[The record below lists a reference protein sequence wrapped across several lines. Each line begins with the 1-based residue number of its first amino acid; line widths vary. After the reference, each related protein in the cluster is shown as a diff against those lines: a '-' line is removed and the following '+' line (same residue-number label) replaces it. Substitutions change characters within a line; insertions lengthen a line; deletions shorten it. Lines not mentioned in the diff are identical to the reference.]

1 MSTRPVFYLLDGHAL
16 TYRNFFAFKKR
27 LDMSTSKGE
36 PTFAIFGF
44 ANLLITMLE
53 KEKPDYLAISF
64 DMGLSGREE
73 LFPDYKAT
81 RAAMEDAEQASFDSQ
96 LDRIQQMVRAFN
108 IPLLVLPGYEAD
120 DIMGTVVKQAVEQG
134 VDVKI
139 FTGDGDILQLL
150 DEHVKVQMFQTMGG
164 EIEYDVALFKE
175 KKGFEPHQ
183 LIDFK
188 AMKGD
193 TSDNIPGVKGI
204 GDKTASDLLNAYQS
218 LDGIYAHL
226 DEIKPAVRTKLID
239 GREMAYLS
247 QNLATIRDNVPVTLD
262 LKACVSH
269 DYNFD
274 TVDTLFGELEFR
286 SLRDRLMKL
295 RGLQPSTTTDTETT
309 AEPTESHVVSAI
321 EVVDTVIVDDD
332 EKLAELVKV
341 LSSAQAITFDVEST
355 SVDQISANL
364 VGIALAVSG
373 ERGYYI
379 PVGHTD
385 GSAPRPD
392 GQMTLDMAMQA
403 AAETPRAPLKQL
415 DMQKVLDAIRAPLT
429 DPNIPKYA
437 HNGSYDLV
445 MLTRYGIEVTPIQ
458 FDTMIAEYVR
468 DPVSRFLGLKA
479 LARDRLNIQMTEI
492 TELIGTGKKQIT
504 IDSVPIEQ
512 AAPYAAADA
521 GITHRLVSVL
531 SKEIEDRTSEDDYT
545 PNRLPELF
553 QRVEM
558 PLVPVIAAIEQ
569 AGVLLDVPFLKDMST
584 RLAKNLAE
592 LENEIYTAAGDK
604 FNINSPKQ
612 LNDVLFGK
620 LGLPTAGIAKT
631 THGYSTAADVLD
643 RLEPEDKTGV
653 IKKILD
659 YREVTKLKGTYVDA
673 LPLLVNTRTGRVHTS
688 FNQTGSSTGRLS
700 SSNPNL
706 QNIPIRTE
714 FTREIRKAFIAPPG
728 HVLMSADYSQIEL
741 RILAHMSQDRTL
753 LEAFLAEQDIH
764 AATAAAVFKVP
775 LEEVTYEQRSFAKR
789 VNFGLLYGMGAYRL
803 TRESGLNLA
812 ESRAFIEKYFEELPG
827 IRQYHEDIKKRIR
840 THPYYI
846 ETLMGRRRYF
856 NLFSRTDRVN
866 ANDIA
871 TTEREAINMPVQGTA
886 ADIIKLAMINL
897 YRELQQRKFRSRMIL
912 QVHDELLLEVPE
924 DELQDAKVLV
934 KEMMESAFSMSV
946 PLRANTQR
954 GTNWCE
960 MEKV

>member
-1 MSTRPVFYLLDGHAL
+1 MSTRPIFYLLDGHAL
-16 TYRNFFAFKKR
+16 TYRNFHAFKKR
-27 LDMSTSKGE
+27 LEMSTSKGE
-36 PTFAIFGF
+36 PTFAVFGF

-64 DMGLSGREE
+64 DMGLSGREL
-73 LFPDYKAT
+73 LFPEYKGT

-96 LDRIQQMVRAFN
+96 MDRIQQMVVAFN

-120 DIMGTVVKQAVEQG
+120 DIMGTVAKQAVEQG

-164 EIEYDVALFKE
+164 EIEYDLALFKE
-175 KKGFEPHQ
+175 KKGYEPHQ

-204 GDKTASDLLNAYQS
+204 GDKTATDLLNAYKT
-218 LDGIYAHL
+218 LDEIYAHL
-226 DEIKPAVRTKLID
+226 DEIKPTIRQKLID
-239 GREMAYLS
+239 GKEMAYLS
-247 QNLATIRDNVPVTLD
+247 QNLATIRHDVPITLD

-269 DYNFD
+269 DYNTD
-274 TVDTLFGELEFR
+274 KVDTLFGELEFR
-286 SLRDRLMKL
+286 SLRDRLHKL
-295 RGLQPSTTTDTETT
+295 RGTQPETDESEEASEAPHTPDAIDAVET
-309 AEPTESHVVSAI
+309 I
-321 EVVDTVIVDDD
+321 IVDDE
-332 EKLAELVKV
+332 EKLAELVKT
-341 LSSAQAITFDVEST
+341 LSAAEAITFDVEST
-355 SVDQISANL
+355 SIDQISANL

-385 GSAPRPD
+385 GSAPRAD
-392 GQMTLDMAMQA
+392 GQMTLDMAMEA
-403 AAETPRAPLKQL
+403 AAETPREPLKQL
-415 DMQKVLDAIRAPLT
+415 NMQKVLDAIRAPLT
-429 DPNIPKYA
+429 DPKIPKYA

-445 MLTRYGIEVTPIQ
+445 MLQRYGIEVSPIE
-458 FDTMIAEYVR
+458 FDTMLAEYVR
-468 DPVSRFLGLKA
+468 DPVSKFLGLKA
-479 LARDRLNIQMTEI
+479 LARDRLKVKMTEI
-492 TELIGTGKKQIT
+492 TELIGTGKKQVT

-521 GITHRLVSVL
+521 GLTHRLVGVL
-531 SKEIEDRTSEDDYT
+531 RDELTARAAADDYT
-545 PNRLPELF
+545 ANRLPDLF
-553 QRVEM
+553 ERVEM
-558 PLVPVIAAIEQ
+558 PLLPVIAAIEQ
-569 AGVLLDVPFLKDMST
+569 AGVLLDVGFMKDMST
-584 RLAKNLAE
+584 RLAKSLAE

-612 LNDVLFGK
+612 LNDVLFVK

-673 LPLLVNTRTGRVHTS
+673 LPLLVNARTGRVHTS

-714 FTREIRKAFIAPPG
+714 FTREIRRGFIAPPG
-728 HVLMSADYSQIEL
+728 HVLLSADYSQIEL
-741 RILAHMSQDRTL
+741 RILAHMSQDKTL
-753 LEAFLAEQDIH
+753 LDAFLQEQDIH

-775 LEEVTYEQRSFAKR
+775 LEDVTYEQRSFAKR

-827 IRQYHEDIKKRIR
+827 IRQYHEDIKKYIR
-840 THPYYI
+840 TSPYYI

-856 NLFSRTDRVN
+856 NQFLHASQLR

-871 TTEREAINMPVQGTA
+871 TLEREAINMPVQGTA

-897 YRELQQRKFRSRMIL
+897 YHALKERKLRARMIL

-924 DELQDAKVLV
+924 NELQDAKSLV
-934 KEMMESAFSMSV
+934 KEMMENAFEMTV

-954 GTNWCE
+954 GTNWLE